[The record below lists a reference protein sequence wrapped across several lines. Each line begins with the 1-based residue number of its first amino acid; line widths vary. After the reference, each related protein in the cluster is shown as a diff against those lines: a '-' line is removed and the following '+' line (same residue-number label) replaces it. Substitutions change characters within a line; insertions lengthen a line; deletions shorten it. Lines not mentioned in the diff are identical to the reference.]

1 MGCTALQPRTAE
13 ERTAYSIV
21 SNGVGPSSVIQLLEA
36 TELEIMA
43 KEEESEQ
50 LLVQYAHSEAIPDLC
65 RM

>member
-13 ERTAYSIV
+13 ERTAYSVV
-21 SNGVGPSSVIQLLEA
+21 SNSVGPSGVIQLLEA

-43 KEEESEQ
+43 KEESEQ

-65 RM
+65 QM